1 MAYLVTMERDRKPR
15 SGIAMGGLGCGWF
28 ELRQDGQCYD
38 WRIFNNRP
46 VGMGSVFRENPHST
60 LFFLIRYQVQGA
72 TPRLC
77 LLQIEESHGVAGLEG
92 HEFQYIFPWISG
104 VDSITYEASFP
115 FAKLQYSD
123 KTMPLEVE
131 LSAWSPFIPRNA
143 KDSALPAAFFDFRVR
158 STCGKPVEVSLL
170 ASMRNWTGYD
180 VKDKVWANRVV
191 EDPAWGKA
199 FEMSCTGMNTAL
211 ESFGSM
217 GIASLH
223 PDSHH
228 YCGWGHPHPYYERL
242 LRESFVFSVDDTPA
256 RNEVDPQTGLP
267 WAKHA
272 CFSTIG
278 RTVRLAQAGDE
289 LEHTFVVTWDFPN
302 RRCRRLTGDEPGP
315 VGYLE
320 ASEDGP
326 AKTTGA
332 KSHNEGHYYSNFFSS
347 AAEVA
352 SYTATNAPRLRE
364 ETRRFHEAFFASSLP
379 GYALDQINSNLNT
392 FRTSSWFTRDGNF
405 GILEGLS
412 PARAFAG
419 LSTVDVAMYGGISTA
434 ALFPELERAIIRSH
448 QRFQNEDG
456 SIVHSILQNFR
467 EKNPKEASGLR
478 LDLPAQYAYQALRAG
493 LWYSDHAFLAEI
505 WPSVKDALEYG
516 LRERDQNGDGLPD
529 MAGVMCSYDNFPMY
543 GVAPYV
549 ATQWLAAYSAAA
561 ATARLL
567 GDSTSEK
574 RYRDL
579 LTAATPVL
587 EEKTWNG
594 SYYRLYA
601 HGEKNDEGCL
611 SDQIIG
617 QWAIRLLDLPTF
629 LDPERVRAALRAI
642 LRLNYHPDQGLRNCQ
657 WPQDTFL
664 HDVDKDCWVDQA
676 NTCWSG
682 VELAF
687 ASLLIFEGL
696 ATEGLEIIRNVDE
709 RYRRW
714 GTYWDHQEFGGHYF
728 RPMSAWS
735 IIPAALG
742 FSAVN
747 DVVTFDPKITSD
759 DHACRLLFVTSDG
772 YGHFR
777 RDGESISID
786 VRSGSLRIRKLR
798 IRAAG
803 LPVARK
809 FSIAGMDAA
818 LNRDGD
824 YLTTDFLETLAIP
837 AGEAVVIVS
846 DAPTFPVLQPA

>member
-1 MAYLVTMERDRKPR
+1 
-15 SGIAMGGLGCGWF
+15 MGGLGCGWF

-60 LFFLIRYQVQGA
+60 LFFLIRYQVEGA
-72 TPRLC
+72 TPRLG

-104 VDSITYEASFP
+104 MDCIDYEASFP
-115 FAKLQYSD
+115 FAKLRYSQQA
-123 KTMPLEVE
+123 MPLEVE

-143 KDSALPAAFFDFRVR
+143 KDSALPVAYFDFHVR
-158 STCGKPVEVSLL
+158 STSAKPVEVSLL

-180 VKDKVWANRVV
+180 VKGKAWANRIVV
-191 EDPAWGKA
+191 DPAWGRA
-199 FEMSCTGMNTAL
+199 FEMSCTDMDPEQ

-242 LRESFVFSVDDTPA
+242 LRESFVSDVDDTAA
-256 RNEVDPQTGLP
+256 RNEVDPQTGRP

-278 RTVRLAQAGDE
+278 RTVRLARAGDTIG
-289 LEHTFVVTWDFPN
+289 HTFVATWDFPN
-302 RRCRRLTGDEPGP
+302 RHCRRLVGDEPGP

-320 ASEDGP
+320 ASSDSAKPP
-326 AKTTGA
+326 AKA
-332 KSHNEGHYYSNFFSS
+332 NRHIEGHYYSNFFSS
-347 AAEVA
+347 SAEVA
-352 SYTATNAPRLRE
+352 AYAAINATRLRE
-364 ETRRFHEAFFASSLP
+364 ETRKFHDAFFASSLP
-379 GYALDQINSNLNT
+379 GYVLDQINSNLNT
-392 FRTSSWFTRDGNF
+392 FRTSSWFTRKGDF

-412 PARAFAG
+412 PTRAFAG

-448 QRFQNEDG
+448 LRFQNDDG
-456 SIVHSILQNFR
+456 SIIHSILQNFR
-467 EKNPKEASGLR
+467 DKNPKEASGLR

-516 LRERDQNGDGLPD
+516 LRERDYNRDGLPD
-529 MAGVMCSYDNFPMY
+529 MEGVMCSYDNFPMY

-549 ATQWLAAYSAAA
+549 ATQWLAAYSTAAA
-561 ATARLL
+561 AARLL
-567 GDSTSEK
+567 GDSAAEK

-579 LTAATPVL
+579 LTTATPVL
-587 EEKTWNG
+587 EEKAWNG

-601 HGEKNDEGCL
+601 QDEKIDEGCL
-611 SDQIIG
+611 TDQIIG
-617 QWAIRLLDLPTF
+617 QWATHLLNLPPL
-629 LDPERVRAALRAI
+629 LDPERVHSALRSI
-642 LRLNYHPDQGLRNCQ
+642 LRLNYHSDQGLRNCQ
-657 WPQDTFL
+657 WPEDIFL

-687 ASLLIFEGL
+687 SSLLIFEGL
-696 ATEGLEIIRNVDE
+696 TEEGLEIIRNVDE

-728 RPMSAWS
+728 RPMSAWG

-747 DVVTFDPKITSD
+747 DVVTFAPKITTG
-759 DHACRLLFVTSDG
+759 DHSCRLLFVTSDG
-772 YGHFR
+772 YGHFLR
-777 RDGESISID
+777 EGSQISIK
-786 VRSGSLRIRKLR
+786 VLSGSLRIRKLR
-798 IRAAG
+798 IHAAG
-803 LPVARK
+803 LPAARHL
-809 FSIAGMDAA
+809 SIEGVKVP

-824 YLTTDFLETLAIP
+824 FLISDFLETLAVP
-837 AGEAVVIVS
+837 AGESMVVVT
-846 DAPTFPVLQPA
+846 DVHTPATLQPV